1 MSFVEWWEKDGR
13 FIDPDTDDVPW
24 FDKRRELCEMAW
36 DAALKQAAAKLE
48 ANCVKYGHEICNCG
62 VDLDTL

>member
-1 MSFVEWWEKDGR
+1 MSFVEWWE
-13 FIDPDTDDVPW
+13 
-24 FDKRRELCEMAW
+24 
-36 DAALKQAAAKLE
+36 KQAAAKLE